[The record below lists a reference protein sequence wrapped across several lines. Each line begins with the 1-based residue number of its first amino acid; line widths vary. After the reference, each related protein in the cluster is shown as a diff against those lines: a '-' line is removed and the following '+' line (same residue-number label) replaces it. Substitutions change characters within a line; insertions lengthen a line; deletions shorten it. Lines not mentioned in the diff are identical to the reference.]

1 MKIDKD
7 AVGAL
12 IAMVGL
18 ALCTSV
24 GVMTVFFTKWREYAP
39 LVREWL
45 IALSVKAH
53 AFSMWLDRPQFWIG
67 VCFTLF
73 CAVAGLAAFAIFHK
87 DEL

>member
-18 ALCTSV
+18 VLCISV
-24 GVMTVFFTKWREYAP
+24 GVMTVFFTKWLEYAP

-53 AFSMWLDRPQFWIG
+53 AFFMWLDRPQFWIG

-73 CAVAGLAAFAIFHK
+73 CAVAGLAAFAVFHK